1 MLPLIREL
9 VRVVQQM
16 GDDNAEMIRV
26 RIDQVV
32 AFVTFDLVMDIRLL
46 L

>member
-1 MLPLIREL
+1 MLREL
-9 VRVVQQM
+9 VRVAQQM